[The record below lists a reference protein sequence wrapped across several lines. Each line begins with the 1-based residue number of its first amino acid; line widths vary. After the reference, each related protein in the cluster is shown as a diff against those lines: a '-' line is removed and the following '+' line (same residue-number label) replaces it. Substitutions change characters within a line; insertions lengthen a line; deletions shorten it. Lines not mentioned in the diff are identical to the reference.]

1 MKPWASS
8 FATLAIF
15 LVSLTS
21 NLPTRPKIS
30 GIAHVRVYS
39 TNINDSNTFYNK
51 IAGFGPGTAGCAGV
65 PSSCFSVN
73 DQQQIQVIGTT
84 NPPAVNFVAEV
95 AFRTD
100 DAAQM
105 RRYLIAHGIA
115 ASAISKD
122 ADGTQHFELADPE
135 GHPLAFVQQSTRH
148 PFAPPSGQISKSLIH
163 AGFVV
168 RDGAVEDRFYRD
180 LLGFRLYWHGGFKDD
195 GADWQAMQVPD
206 GTDWIEYMLNI
217 SPTADHQELGVQ
229 NHFSLGVVHMKPAFE
244 QLRSNGLKSADVPEI
259 GRDGKMQ
266 FDIYDPDGTRVEF
279 MEFEPSQ
286 APCCNPFTGPHPKP
300 RPI

>member
-1 MKPWASS
+1 MKPLAASL
-8 FATLAIF
+8 ATLAVC

-21 NLPTRPKIS
+21 DQPARPKIT

-39 TNINDSNTFYNK
+39 TNIKDSNTFYNK
-51 IAGFGPGTAGCAGV
+51 IAGFGPGTSGCTGV
-65 PSSCFSVN
+65 PSSCFTVN
-73 DQQQIQVIGTT
+73 YQQQIQVIAAS
-84 NPPAVNFVAEV
+84 NPATKNFVAEV

-100 DAAQM
+100 DVAQM

-122 ADGTQHFELADPE
+122 ADGSQHFELADPE
-135 GHPLAFVQQSTRH
+135 GLPLAFVQQSQRTSAV
-148 PFAPPSGQISKSLIH
+148 PIAAIGKISKSLIH

-180 LLGFRLYWHGGFKDD
+180 LLGFRLYWRGGFKENESN
-195 GADWQAMQVPD
+195 WQAMQVPD

-229 NHFSLGVVHMKPAFE
+229 NHFSLGVVHMKPVFE
-244 QLRSNGLKSADVPEI
+244 QLRANGLKSADVPEI

-286 APCCNPFTGPHPKP
+286 APCCHPFTGPHPKP
-300 RPI
+300 

>member
-1 MKPWASS
+1 MKSWASS
-8 FATLAIF
+8 LAVSAICFFSFA
-15 LVSLTS
+15 S
-21 NLPTRPKIS
+21 NKPARPKIT

-39 TNINDSNTFYNK
+39 TNINDSNAFYNK
-51 IAGFGPGTAGCAGV
+51 IAGFGPGTVGCGEF
-65 PSSCFSVN
+65 PSTCFSVN
-73 DQQQIQVIGTT
+73 DHQQIQVIGTT
-84 NPPAVNFVAEV
+84 SPPAVDFVAEV
-95 AFRTD
+95 AFATG

-115 ASAISKD
+115 AGAISKD
-122 ADGTQHFELADPE
+122 ADGAQHFELADPD

-148 PFAPPSGQISKSLIH
+148 PFAPVIGQISKSLIH

-180 LLGFRLYWHGGFKDD
+180 LLGFRLYWHGGFKENETN
-195 GADWQAMQVPD
+195 WQAMQVPD

-229 NHFSLGVVHMKPAFE
+229 NHFSLGVVHMKPVFE
-244 QLRSNGLKSADVPEI
+244 QLRANGLKSADVPEI

-300 RPI
+300 

>member
-1 MKPWASS
+1 MKSLPSS
-8 FATLAIF
+8 LAVLAICF
-15 LVSLTS
+15 FSLAS
-21 NLPTRPKIS
+21 DKPARPKIT

-51 IAGFGPGTAGCAGV
+51 IAGFGPGTVGCMGF

-73 DQQQIQVIGTT
+73 DHQQIQVIGAAS
-84 NPPAVNFVAEV
+84 PAVNFVAEV
-95 AFRTD
+95 AFTTD

-105 RRYLIAHGIA
+105 RRFLIGHGIA
-115 ASAISKD
+115 AGAMST
-122 ADGTQHFELADPE
+122 DGDGAQHFEFADPE
-135 GHPLAFVQQSTRH
+135 GHSLAFVQQSQR
-148 PFAPPSGQISKSLIH
+148 PSFVPVPAIGQISGSLIH

-180 LLGFRLYWHGGFKDD
+180 LLGFRLYWHGGFKDK
-195 GADWQAMQVPD
+195 GADWQALQVPD

-229 NHFSLGVVHMKPAFE
+229 NHFSLGVVHMKLVFE
-244 QLRSNGLKSADVPEI
+244 QLRANGLKSTDVPEI

-300 RPI
+300 